1 MYVCNYIRY
10 LNFFDTCIFQHLL
23 PALECF
29 KNFTRKRK
37 QFNIYYK
44 QKRNGQRKAKT
55 KKKQEK
61 PSEEKTKKQLKLY
74 LLDKSI

>member
-29 KNFTRKRK
+29 KTLHEKENNLIYIINKKKKKDKEK
-37 QFNIYYK
+37 Q
-44 QKRNGQRKAKT
+44 
-55 KKKQEK
+55 KKQEK
-61 PSEEKTKKQLKLY
+61 PNEEKPKKN
-74 LLDKSI
+74 